1 MRINYQKFI
10 EDNFAILDREKQI
23 PVPFRLNEVQ
33 KEYCKLISEDYPD
46 WEGIREI
53 VLKARQEG
61 MSSFILALFTVDFIC
76 IPHSVSV
83 CVSHKKDAT
92 ELLFRKVKFYL
103 ESYCAKN
110 GLNVKDFLN
119 TETKGLL
126 TSSKKSM
133 FYVGTAGSKVG
144 GRGGSARNILF
155 SEAAFYQD
163 TDIITAEEIIIGTAQ
178 QVPQGRGMI
187 FIESTAN
194 GMENYY
200 YDEWQRAM
208 ESKSAYHPRFFGW
221 DKFYTE
227 EWVNQ
232 KKKEFQSEAKWRQEY
247 PRTPDEA
254 FIASGTPYFD
264 NQLLAD
270 MLEKRYPFIQQ
281 GRIAADGNWI

>member
-1 MRINYQKFI
+1 MKIDYARFI
-10 EDNFAILDREKQI
+10 EENFALLDREKQV

-33 KEYCKLISEDYPD
+33 KEYCRLLSEDYPD
-46 WEGIREI
+46 LEGIREI

-61 MSSFILALFTVDFIC
+61 VSSFVLALFAVDFIV
-76 IPHSVSV
+76 IPHSISI
-83 CVSHKKDAT
+83 CISHKKDAT

-110 GLNVKDFLN
+110 NLNIKDYLN
-119 TETKGLL
+119 TETKGFI
-126 TSSKKSM
+126 TSKKNSM
-133 FYVGTAGSKVG
+133 FYIGTAGSKVG

-163 TDIITAEEIIIGTAQ
+163 TDIITSEEIIIGTAQ

-208 ESKSAYHPRFFGW
+208 LSESAYHPRFFGW

-227 EWVNQ
+227 EWVMQ
-232 KKKEFQSEAKWRQEY
+232 KKKEFQSEAKWKQEY

-264 NQLLAD
+264 NFLLSE
-270 MLEKRYPFIQQ
+270 MLEKRSPIIES
-281 GRIAADGNWI
+281 GRIAADGQWV